1 MCNDLE
7 EDILDSKAKSREA
20 PTTDEKFSEL
30 RKKRIYYRIRHS
42 KEVFEKAVNQKKKH
56 LLFLL
61 NIHLKTESV

>member
-42 KEVFEKAVNQKKKH
+42 KEASEKAVKKKH